1 MIRLI
6 PDALQSLAVSLWIGG
21 LWMIGLVVA
30 PFLFQTLADRAQ
42 AGLLAGHLFTTIAYL
57 GLGCGAYLLLYRLA
71 IFGSHALRQLL
82 FWIVLLMVALD
93 AAGQFGVQ
101 PIMAGLRQQ
110 ALPKEVMESIFRD
123 RFAAWHGVASV
134 LYLIECALGLVVVVQ
149 HGRGR

>member
-1 MIRLI
+1 MRFIS
-6 PDALQSLAVSLWIGG
+6 DALQSIAVTLWVGG
-21 LWMIGLVVA
+21 LWVIGLVVA
-30 PFLFQTLADRAQ
+30 PFLFHAVADRAQ
-42 AGLLAGHLFTTIAYL
+42 AGLLAGHLFMVMAYM

-101 PIMAGLRQQ
+101 PIMAGLKQQ

-134 LYLIECALGLVVVVQ
+134 LYLVQCALGLVMVLQ

>member
-1 MIRLI
+1 MRFIA
-6 PDALQSLAVSLWIGG
+6 DTLQSIAITLWAGG
-21 LWMIGLVVA
+21 LWVIGLVVA
-30 PFLFQTLADRAQ
+30 PFLFHTLADRAQ
-42 AGLLAGHLFTTIAYL
+42 AGLLAGHLFTTMAYV

-82 FWIVLLMVALD
+82 FWTVLLMLALD

-134 LYLIECALGLVVVVQ
+134 LYLIECVLGLIAVVQ

>member
-1 MIRLI
+1 MRFIF
-6 PDALQSLAVSLWIGG
+6 DALQSIAVTLWVGG
-21 LWMIGLVVA
+21 LWVIGLVVA
-30 PFLFQTLADRAQ
+30 PFLFHTLADRAQ
-42 AGLLAGHLFTTIAYL
+42 AGLLAGHLFTAMAYV

-71 IFGSHALRQLL
+71 IFGSHVLSQLL
-82 FWIVLLMVALD
+82 FWTVLLMVALD

-101 PIMAGLRQQ
+101 PTLAGLKQQ
-110 ALPKEVMESIFRD
+110 ALPKEVMESIFHD

>member
-1 MIRLI
+1 MRFIA
-6 PDALQSLAVSLWIGG
+6 DALQSIAVTAWVGG
-21 LWMIGLVVA
+21 LWVIGLVVA

-42 AGLLAGHLFTTIAYL
+42 AGLLAGHLFTAMAYV
-57 GLGCGAYLLLYRLA
+57 GLGCGTYLLLYRLA

-82 FWIVLLMVALD
+82 FWVVLLMAALD

-101 PIMAGLRQQ
+101 PIMAGLKQQ

-134 LYLIECALGLVVVVQ
+134 LYLIECVLGLVVVLQ

>member
-1 MIRLI
+1 MRFIA
-6 PDALQSLAVSLWIGG
+6 DMLQSIAVTLWVGG
-21 LWMIGLVVA
+21 LWVIGLVVT
-30 PFLFQTLADRAQ
+30 PFLFHTLTDRAQ
-42 AGLLAGHLFTTIAYL
+42 AGLLAGHLFTVMAYA
-57 GLGCGAYLLLYRLA
+57 GLGCGGYLLLFRLA

-82 FWIVLLMVALD
+82 FWVVLLMVALD

-110 ALPKEVMESIFRD
+110 ALPKEVMESLFRD

-134 LYLIECALGLVVVVQ
+134 IYLVECVLGLIVVVQ

>member
-1 MIRLI
+1 MRFIA
-6 PDALQSLAVSLWIGG
+6 DTLQSIAVTLWVGG
-21 LWMIGLVVA
+21 LWVIGVVVA
-30 PFLFQTLADRAQ
+30 PFLFHSPADRAQ
-42 AGLLAGHLFTTIAYL
+42 AGLLAGHLFAAMAYV

-101 PIMAGLRQQ
+101 PIMAGLKQQ

-134 LYLIECALGLVVVVQ
+134 FYLIECAMGLVVVVQ